1 MAIGRTKDEEP
12 GTMDRYYT
20 NPKSA
25 VASERTTPGVKGNV
39 IAALRKS
46 SAPLA
51 ALTASMTAV
60 F

>member
-25 VASERTTPGVKGNV
+25 VASERTTPGVKAN
-39 IAALRKS
+39 
-46 SAPLA
+46 LA